1 MIRSCSPNRRL
12 APALTGLLAATLLAP
27 VAWSAPPPPRTSAGS
42 PEAERAYVDALM
54 ARMTLAEKLGQLNQ
68 PPGVGNNTGP
78 AAMAGSEDQVREGQI
93 GSWLGT
99 QGAALTCRLQKIAV
113 EESRLGIPLLFAYD
127 VIHGMRTIFPV
138 PLGEASSFDPDGAR
152 EAARIAAV
160 EATAHGVHWTY
171 APMVDVARDP
181 RWGRIVEGAGEDPY
195 LNAVFAAAKVRG
207 FQGEDLAA
215 PDTMLATAKHFVAYG
230 AAQGGR
236 DYDVADISERTLH
249 EVYLPPF
256 KAAVDAGAQSI
267 MASFNEVGGI
277 PMHAHGPLI
286 QDLLRGQWGWDGLL
300 VSDYTGVMELMPHG
314 IAADREAAGAAG
326 LRAGVDVDMVSA
338 IYLQDLPAA
347 VEAGRVQLAEVDAS
361 VRRVLNAKFRL
372 GLFEDP
378 YRYCKDAGRQQAMTL
393 IPAHRAAARRAAQK
407 SMVLLE
413 NEGEVLPLSK
423 SLGTLAVIGPLA
435 DEPWGMLGNWVGIG
449 RPEDGVTPLAALR
462 EALGDGTRLVV
473 AKGSD
478 IEGDDTSGF
487 DEAVRAARQA
497 DAVLMFLGEHPEMS
511 AEANNRTSL
520 DLPGVQ
526 EQLALAVAATGKPV
540 VAVLLNGRPLSIGA
554 LQGKVPA
561 ILEAWFPG
569 VEGGN
574 AIVDLLFGDEAPSGK
589 LPVTVPRNVGQVPIY
604 HAHRNTGRPPAK
616 DNKFTS
622 KYIDV
627 DWTPLYPFGHGLSY
641 TTFEYGQPQV
651 GRAQVSAADPRQ
663 QVRVRVTNTGKRAGT
678 EVVQL
683 YLRDDVASVT
693 RPVREL
699 RGFQRV
705 ELQPGE
711 SREVAFEL
719 GSEDMALYDARMRRV
734 VEPGGF
740 TVFVGGSSE
749 ATRSARFEVV
759 DR

>member
-1 MIRSCSPNRRL
+1 MTRPATCSRL
-12 APALTGLLAATLLAP
+12 VPFLSTALAALLAAPAAAAP
-27 VAWSAPPPPRTSAGS
+27 AHTSAGDAA
-42 PEAERAYVDALM
+42 AERAFVDALM
-54 ARMTLAEKLGQLNQ
+54 AKMTLADKLGQLNQ

-78 AAMAGSEDQVREGQI
+78 TAMAGSEDQVRQGQI

-127 VIHGMRTIFPV
+127 VVHGMRTIFPV
-138 PLGEASSFDPDGAR
+138 PLGEASSFDPVEVR
-152 EAARIAAV
+152 NAARIAAV

-171 APMVDVARDP
+171 APMVDIARDP

-195 LNAVFAAAKVRG
+195 LGSVLAAARVRG
-207 FQGEDLAA
+207 FQGGDLAA

-236 DYDVADISERTLH
+236 DYDVADISGRSLH

-256 KAAVDAGAQSI
+256 KAAIDAGAQSI
-267 MASFNEVGGI
+267 MASFNEIGGV

-286 QDLLRGQWGWDGLL
+286 QGLLREQWGWDGVL
-300 VSDYTGVMELMPHG
+300 VSDYTGVMELMSHG
-314 IAADREAAGAAG
+314 VAATREDAGRLA

-347 VEAGRVQLAEVDAS
+347 VEAGRVPLAEVDAS

-372 GLFEDP
+372 GLFDDP
-378 YRYCKDAGRQQAMTL
+378 YRYCSDPARQEALTL
-393 IPAHRAAARRAAQK
+393 TPEHRAAARRMAQR

-413 NEGEVLPLSK
+413 NEGGVLPLSK
-423 SLGTLAVIGPLA
+423 SIGTLAVIGPLA
-435 DEPWGMLGNWVGIG
+435 DEPWAMLGNWVGIG
-449 RPEDGVTPLAALR
+449 RPEDAVTPLMALR
-462 EALGDGTRLVV
+462 ERLGQDSRLLV
-473 AKGSD
+473 AKGAQID
-478 IEGDDTSGF
+478 GDDTSGF

-526 EQLALAVAATGKPV
+526 EQLALAVAATGRPV
-540 VAVLLNGRPLSIGA
+540 VVALLNGRPLSTGA
-554 LQGKVPA
+554 LQGRVPA

-574 AIVDLLFGDEAPSGK
+574 AIVDLLFGDVAPSGK
-589 LPVTVPRNVGQVPIY
+589 LPVTVPRNVGQVPVY
-604 HAHRNTGRPPAK
+604 HARRNTGRPPAA

-627 DWTPLYPFGHGLSY
+627 HWTPLYPFGHGLSY

-651 GRAQVSAADPRQ
+651 ERATVSIADPRQ
-663 QVRVRVTNTGKRAGT
+663 RVRVRVTNTGPRAGT

-699 RGFQRV
+699 RGFRRV

-711 SREVAFEL
+711 SREVEFEL
-719 GSEDMALYDARMRRV
+719 GFEDLALFDARMRQV
-734 VEPGGF
+734 LEPGGF
-740 TVFVGGSSE
+740 TVFAGGSSL
-749 ATRSARFEVV
+749 AQRSVRFEVV
-759 DR
+759 AQ

>member
-1 MIRSCSPNRRL
+1 MSRPSPSL
-12 APALTGLLAATLLAP
+12 WPKAMLPGLLLAGLMAP
-27 VAWSAPPPPRTSAGS
+27 VVIAAPPAARSSAGDAA
-42 PEAERAYVDALM
+42 AENAFVDALM
-54 ARMTLAEKLGQLNQ
+54 AKMSLAEKLGQLNQ

-78 AAMAGSEDQVREGQI
+78 AAMTGSEDQVRRGEI

-99 QGAALTCRLQKIAV
+99 QGAALTCRLQRIAV
-113 EESRLGIPLLFAYD
+113 EDSRLGIPLLFAYD

-138 PLGEASSFDPDGAR
+138 PLGEASSFDPDEAR
-152 EAARIAAV
+152 SAARVAAV

-195 LNAVFAAAKVRG
+195 LNAVFAAAKVQG
-207 FQGEDLAA
+207 FQGDDLAA

-236 DYDVADISERTLH
+236 DYDVADISERSLH

-256 KAAVDAGAQSI
+256 KAAVEAGAQSI
-267 MASFNEVGGI
+267 MASFNEIGGI
-277 PMHAHGPLI
+277 PMHAHQPLI
-286 QDLLRGQWGWDGLL
+286 QDLLRAQWGWDGLL

-326 LRAGVDVDMVSA
+326 LRAGVDVDMVSN
-338 IYLQDLPAA
+338 IYLKDLPAA
-347 VEAGRVQLAEVDAS
+347 VQAGRVPLAEVDAS

-378 YRYCKDAGRQQAMTL
+378 YRYCSDGGRQDAMTL
-393 IPAHRAAARRAAQK
+393 TAGHRAAARRAAQK

-413 NEGEVLPLSK
+413 NEGDVLPLSK

-449 RPEDGVTPLAALR
+449 RPEDAVTPLAALR
-462 EALGDGTRLVV
+462 QSLGADTRLLV

-478 IEGDDTSGF
+478 IDGHRTSGF

-497 DAVLMFLGEHPEMS
+497 DAVVMFLGEHPEMS

-540 VAVLLNGRPLSIGA
+540 VVVLLNGRPLSIGA

-569 VEGGN
+569 VEGGH
-574 AIVDLLFGDEAPSGK
+574 AIVDVLFGDVNPSGK

-616 DNKFTS
+616 DNKYTS

-627 DWTPLYPFGHGLSY
+627 DWTPLYPFGYGLSY
-641 TTFEYGQPQV
+641 TTFEYDAPTV
-651 GRAQVSAADPRQ
+651 AHPTLTVADPVQ
-663 QVRVRVTNTGKRAGT
+663 KVSVRVTNTGRRAGT

-693 RPVREL
+693 QPVRRL
-699 RGFQRV
+699 RGFKRV
-705 ELQPGE
+705 ELPPGA
-711 SREVAFEL
+711 SRTVEFEL
-719 GSEDMALYDARMRRV
+719 GFEDFALYDAGMQRL
-734 VEPGGF
+734 VEPGTF
-740 TVFVGGSSE
+740 TVFAGGSSRAE
-749 ATRSARFEVV
+749 QQASFEVV
-759 DR
+759 AR

>member
-1 MIRSCSPNRRL
+1 MTRH
-12 APALTGLLAATLLAP
+12 APRVPLLPCLSVALATLLAVP
-27 VAWSAPPPPRTSAGS
+27 AAWAAPGPARSSAGDAT
-42 PEAERAYVDALM
+42 AERAFVDALM
-54 ARMTLAEKLGQLNQ
+54 AKMTLAEKLGQLNQ
-68 PPGVGNNTGP
+68 PPAVGNNTGP
-78 AAMAGSEDQVREGQI
+78 AAMTGSEDQVRRGEI

-99 QGAALTCRLQKIAV
+99 NGAELTCRLQRIAV
-113 EESRLGIPLLFAYD
+113 EESRLGIPLLYAYD
-127 VIHGMRTIFPV
+127 VIHGMRTVFPV
-138 PLGEASSFDPDGAR
+138 PLGEASSFDPDEAR
-152 EAARIAAV
+152 NAARVAAV

-171 APMVDVARDP
+171 APMVDISRDP
-181 RWGRIVEGAGEDPY
+181 RWGRVVEGAGEDPF
-195 LNAVFAAAKVRG
+195 LGSAFAAARVQG

-215 PDTMLATAKHFVAYG
+215 PDTLLATAKHFVGYG
-230 AAQGGR
+230 AAEGGR
-236 DYDVADISERTLH
+236 DYNIAEIPERTLH

-267 MASFNEVGGI
+267 MAAFNEVAGV
-277 PMHAHGPLI
+277 PMHAHKPLI

-300 VSDYTGVMELMPHG
+300 VSDYTGVLELVEHG
-314 IAADREAAGAAG
+314 VAADREAAGRLG
-326 LRAGVDVDMVSA
+326 LAAGVDVDMVSN
-338 IYLQDLPAA
+338 IYLEDMPAA
-347 VEAGRVQLAEVDAS
+347 VAAGRVPMAEVDAS

-378 YRYCKDAGRQQAMTL
+378 YRYCKDPARQAAMTL
-393 IPAHRAAARRAAQK
+393 TPEHRAAARRMAQK

-435 DEPWGMLGNWVGIG
+435 DEPWAMLGNWVGIG
-449 RPEDGVTPLAALR
+449 RPEDAVTPLDALR
-462 EALGDGTRLVV
+462 ASVGERTKLVV
-473 AKGSD
+473 AKGAAIND
-478 IEGDDTSGF
+478 DDTSGF
-487 DEAVRAARQA
+487 DDAVRAARRA
-497 DAVLMFLGEHPEMS
+497 DAVVMFLGEHPEMS

-540 VAVLLNGRPLSIGA
+540 VVVLLNGRPLSTGA

-561 ILEAWFPG
+561 VLEAWFPG

-574 AIVDLLFGDEAPSGK
+574 AIVDVLFGDVAPSGK

-616 DNKFTS
+616 DNKYTS

-627 DWTPLYPFGHGLSY
+627 PWTPLYPFGHGLSY
-641 TTFEYGQPQV
+641 TTFRHGAPRIA
-651 GRAQVSAADPRQ
+651 RATLPAGDYAQEVN
-663 QVRVRVTNTGKRAGT
+663 VEVTNTGSRAGT

-683 YLRDDVASVT
+683 YLRDDTASVT

-705 ELQPGE
+705 DLQPGE
-711 SREVAFEL
+711 SKTVRFTL
-719 GSEDMALYDARMRRV
+719 GEEDLALYDAQMRRV
-734 VEPGGF
+734 VEPGTF
-740 TVFVGGSSE
+740 TVFTGGDSLAAQS
-749 ATRSARFEVV
+749 ATFEVV
-759 DR
+759 AR